1 MRGFGRRRTDSQ
13 CAPLATR
20 PLRGRAALWRAT
32 ARAASVRRS
41 VVELEGV
48 LNMQAKQTVLR
59 KTMDSRCARRATRR
73 SPRTSSRSCTCTD
86 ARKVGSVRTSHPLG
100 QPPQSSVC
108 ANGGRCAQPQN
119 RNTSRS
125 LDAGVFYRKMA
136 RRAHQVPHANKPTR
150 IYATYGAPRL
160 KYASRAMRSHPHRA
174 ARASATRDTARTHMA
189 SDMAPVPP
197 KASRHGRSP
206 APLNLVI

>member
-1 MRGFGRRRTDSQ
+1 MP

-100 QPPQSSVC
+100 QPHNRQC
-108 ANGGRCAQPQN
+108 ARPNGAGDVRSHTQN

-136 RRAHQVPHANKPTR
+136 RRAHQVPMSRVQPEHTTTHANK
-150 IYATYGAPRL
+150 
-160 KYASRAMRSHPHRA
+160 
-174 ARASATRDTARTHMA
+174 
-189 SDMAPVPP
+189 
-197 KASRHGRSP
+197 
-206 APLNLVI
+206 